1 MSAHESQAND
11 EQPLVGHLVSLP
23 ILFATAAVLLI
34 MTVVTVSVRYV
45 DIGEFNII
53 LALGIAV
60 FKATLVAL
68 FFMHLRWDRPF
79 NQLVFVGCISFVALL
94 IGLTVLDTGQYG
106 PTLYQGNPSMVQ
118 ETLDVHA
125 PDAPIALK
133 TTEASSG

>member
-1 MSAHESQAND
+1 M
-11 EQPLVGHLVSLP
+11 
-23 ILFATAAVLLI
+23 FATATVLLI
-34 MTVVTVSVRYV
+34 LTVVTVAVRYV
-45 DIGEFNII
+45 DVGEFNVI

-60 FKATLVAL
+60 IKATLVAL

-118 ETLDVHA
+118 ETLDAHA